1 MAVVNK
7 SSAALTQRDAPP
19 SQTNSTLAKTKVA
32 TGRVK
37 ESLGV
42 IQANNGD
49 SIGSILRFFAV
60 HSSWRVSRV
69 LVSCDAVTGA
79 AADIGLYD
87 MPTRNSG
94 AVVDADFFG
103 SAVSIASALDK
114 SDITRES
121 GLITVAKLEQPLW
134 QLLGLTQDPGVWY
147 DVAATLTA
155 AATADG
161 YVALTGHFID
171 GN

>member
-7 SSAALTQRDAPP
+7 SSAAITKRDAPP
-19 SQTNSTLAKTKVA
+19 SQTNSTLAPTKVA

-42 IQANNGD
+42 IQAANGD
-49 SIGSILRFFAV
+49 SIGSILRYFAV
-60 HSSWRVSRV
+60 HSSWRVSAIR
-69 LVSCDAVTGA
+69 LSCNAVTGA
-79 AADIGLYD
+79 AADVGLYD

-94 AVVDADFFG
+94 AVVDADFFA
-103 SAVSIASALDK
+103 SAQSLASALDK
-114 SDITRES
+114 TDITRES

-134 QLLGLTQDPGVWY
+134 QLLGLAQDPGVWY

-161 YVALTGHFID
+161 YTALHGYFID